1 MPLERRFQPVNVG
14 EPSIEDTIEI
24 LRGLRERYEQ
34 LQRLRITDEAL
45 EAAATLGDRY
55 ISDRF
60 LPDKAIDLIDEAGSR
75 VRLLN
80 SKLPPEA
87 KEVDKE
93 LRSVQKEK
101 EDAVRDQDFTK
112 AGELRDKEVE
122 LREKIRNLLQSSRQD
137 VPSDQAVTAEATS
150 ESSTS
155 ADSASTTPV
164 VSEEDI
170 AQSWRP
176 GPGYRSRSSPA
187 SR

>member
-1 MPLERRFQPVNVG
+1 MGALARGELQCIGATTLDEYRKHIERDAALERRFQPVNVG
-14 EPSIEDTIEI
+14 EPSIDDTIEI

-34 LQRLRITDEAL
+34 HHRLKITDDAL
-45 EAAATLGDRY
+45 VAAATLGDRY

-93 LRSVQKEK
+93 LRGVQKQK
-101 EDAVRDQDFTK
+101 EDAVRDQDFAR

-122 LREKIRNLLQSSRQD
+122 LREKIRTLLQNSRQD
-137 VPSDQAVTAEATS
+137 TPS
-150 ESSTS
+150 ESSETS
-155 ADSASTTPV
+155 ASQSA
-164 VSEEDI
+164 
-170 AQSWRP
+170 
-176 GPGYRSRSSPA
+176 
-187 SR
+187 